1 MTLTFPPSS
10 IRPNYQNGNF
20 AQLPAL
26 IQATLTRQPLPLLA
40 DLLDGMTQDVD
51 TVIFVLADA
60 FGWNFVQRFAHH
72 PTLTY
77 FNRNGVVQKLTS
89 QFPSTTT
96 AHTTTIATGVS
107 VGQHGLFEWQYYEP
121 AMDAM
126 IVPLLF
132 TFSGERQPE
141 LLRTTGIS
149 AERIMPAHTYYQT
162 LAAAGI
168 HSTIFM
174 PEDYLQTSYNKIMGR
189 GAKSI
194 GYHTLPEALV
204 NLRRH
209 HSVNSG
215 PTCYYLYHADIDS
228 ICHRY
233 GPDAP
238 QTEAEIDTF
247 LTLFDRHFLQK
258 LPQRQGK
265 TLLLLS
271 ADHGQTYVDPA
282 KTIYLN
288 QLSEFSTL
296 RPWLKTNR
304 QGKLLAPGGSPRD
317 MFLYVKEDAL
327 DKAQALLIKMLQ
339 GRADVFRTAD
349 LIAAGLFGTEPPSQ
363 TFLGH
368 VGNLLILPRAHET
381 VWWYEKDRF
390 EQKYYGHHGGLS
402 ADEME
407 IPLLASVF

>member
-1 MTLTFPPSS
+1 MTLSLPPSS
-10 IRPNYQNGNF
+10 VRPDYKNGNF
-20 AQLPAL
+20 AQLPEL
-26 IQATLTRQPLPLLA
+26 IQATLKHKPTPLLA
-40 DLLDGMTQDVD
+40 DHLNGKGDDID
-51 TVIFVLADA
+51 TVIFILADA
-60 FGWNFVQRFAHH
+60 FGWSFFQRFADH
-72 PTLTY
+72 PALEY
-77 FNRNGVVQKLTS
+77 FRRHGIVQKLTA

-96 AHTTTIATGVS
+96 AHITTFATGVS

-121 AMDAM
+121 VMDMM

-141 LLRTTGIS
+141 LLRKTGIP
-149 AERIMPAHTYYQT
+149 AERIMPEHTYYQT
-162 LAAAGI
+162 LAAQGI
-168 HSTIFM
+168 HSTIFI
-174 PEDYLQTSYNKIMGR
+174 PEAYLQTSYNRIMGR

-204 NLRRH
+204 NLRTR
-209 HSVNSG
+209 VNHRG
-215 PTCYYLYHADIDS
+215 PTCYYLYHPHIDS

-238 QTEAEIDTF
+238 QTEAEIDAF
-247 LTLFDRHFLQK
+247 LTLFARHFLQK
-258 LPQRQGK
+258 LPDRKGK

-288 QLSEFSTL
+288 QIPEFSTL

-304 QGKLLAPGGSPRD
+304 QGQLMAPGGSPRD

-327 DKAQALLIKMLQ
+327 EEAQALLSKILKD
-339 GRADVFRTAD
+339 RADVFRVKD
-349 LIAAGLFGTEPPSQ
+349 LIDAGFFGAEPPSQ
-363 TFLGH
+363 TFLDR
-368 VGNLLILPRAHET
+368 VGNLLILPREHET
-381 VWWYEKDRF
+381 VWWYEKGRF